1 VCTLDSVQH
10 GDRTPDP
17 RLRIPKITEILAAN
31 RDHGTASYR
40 LVLGA
45 VEALATMAQADRCLA
60 YKQNPALRR
69 DVEAH
74 AGIKEETLT
83 AATRK
88 ALSCPP

>member
-1 VCTLDSVQH
+1 MQH